1 MSNINERGITIEPKA
16 GSRRPGWRLLDLDF
30 ADDITIIESTLSEL
44 EISTNMVREWASGTG
59 LVINKS
65 KTNTMKLKQAKISSS
80 NNKIKI
86 ENQEIETSNRFTYL
100 GSIISDKGDLEPE
113 LNQRISKASN
123 VFRSQAKIWSN
134 KGLSTKTK
142 MKIYNSIVVS
152 VLLYG
157 AETWNLSETQS
168 KRLDALGM
176 KFQRRIMGI
185 KWTSHTTNEEVLK
198 QTEQTQISRMIRKR
212 RLEWYG
218 HVKRMNKQRFPYR
231 ILNWNPSGTRSRG
244 KQKQRWQDLIR
255 KDAYEAGF
263 IDMET
268 FDKVALDRAKW
279 RKLVAAQ

>member
-1 MSNINERGITIEPKA
+1 MEFLSTGSCQSANEASPSNRK
-16 GSRRPGWRLLDLDF
+16 RLLDLDF

-65 KTNTMKLKQAKISSS
+65 KKYTMKLKQAKISSS

-86 ENQEIETSNRFTYL
+86 ENQEIETSDRFTYL
-100 GSIISDKGDLEPE
+100 GSIISEEGDLEPE
-113 LNQRISKASN
+113 LNQRISKTSN

-168 KRLDALGM
+168 NRLDALGM
-176 KFQRRIMGI
+176 KFQRRFKCI
-185 KWTSHTTNEEVLK
+185 KLTSHTTNEEVLK
-198 QTEQTQISRMIRKR
+198 RTEQTQISRMIRK
-212 RLEWYG
+212 
-218 HVKRMNKQRFPYR
+218 KK
-231 ILNWNPSGTRSRG
+231 T
-244 KQKQRWQDLIR
+244 
-255 KDAYEAGF
+255 
-263 IDMET
+263 
-268 FDKVALDRAKW
+268 
-279 RKLVAAQ
+279 